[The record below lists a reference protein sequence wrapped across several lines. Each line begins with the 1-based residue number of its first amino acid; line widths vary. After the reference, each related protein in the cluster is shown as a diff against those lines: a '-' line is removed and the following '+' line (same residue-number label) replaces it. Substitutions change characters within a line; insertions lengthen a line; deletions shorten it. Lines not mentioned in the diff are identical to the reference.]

1 MKKKILIADRDASL
15 KDAFRVIF
23 SDDKYEILYAEN
35 GKEAERLA
43 AEVRPEIYIVNVNLP
58 KTAGIELY
66 KKLHKEKYLDA
77 ARFFFMKD
85 ENDTTELIGFQA
97 EGVIEKPINFFKVHE
112 RISREDDIIELKEVV
127 IEAQEPAVPVAH
139 VAPVMP
145 AMPVMPVA
153 PVMPVEPVMEPK
165 EETVKEETG
174 FKSFM
179 GGEKR
184 DVFEEIRMRP
194 AAGLEEPVMAPVLE
208 EEVKRVLNQV
218 MDEASAKMAE
228 RLSPVIGRYVEDYT
242 RRTLLEVAEKIIRE
256 EIEKLLKESTA

>member
-66 KKLHKEKYLDA
+66 KKLHKEKYLET

-85 ENDTTELIGFQA
+85 ENDTTELIGYQA

-127 IEAQEPAVPVAH
+127 IEAQEPAAS
-139 VAPVMP
+139 VAPAAPVI
-145 AMPVMPVA
+145 PVMPVA
-153 PVMPVEPVMEPK
+153 PAAPVMEPK
-165 EETVKEETG
+165 EATVKEETG

-179 GGEKR
+179 GDEKG
-184 DVFEEIRMRP
+184 DVFEEIRTRP
-194 AAGLEEPVMAPVLE
+194 AAGLEEPVMAPALE
-208 EEVKRVLNQV
+208 EEVKRVLTQV

>member
-66 KKLHKEKYLDA
+66 KKLHKEKYLEA

-85 ENDTTELIGFQA
+85 ENDTTELIGYQA

-112 RISREDDIIELKEVV
+112 RISREDDVIELKEVV
-127 IEAQEPAVPVAH
+127 IEAQEPSV
-139 VAPVMP
+139 
-145 AMPVMPVA
+145 PVA
-153 PVMPVEPVMEPK
+153 PVVPVMEPK

-179 GGEKR
+179 GGERR
-184 DVFEEIRMRP
+184 DVFGEIRTRP
-194 AAGLEEPVMAPVLE
+194 AAGLEEPVMAPALE
-208 EEVKRVLNQV
+208 EEVKRVLTQV

>member
-66 KKLHKEKYLDA
+66 KKLHKEKYLET

-85 ENDTTELIGFQA
+85 ENDTTELIGYQA

-112 RISREDDIIELKEVV
+112 RISREDDVIELKEVV
-127 IEAQEPAVPVAH
+127 NEAQEPAVPVA
-139 VAPVMP
+139 
-145 AMPVMPVA
+145 
-153 PVMPVEPVMEPK
+153 PVMEPK

-179 GGEKR
+179 GGEKS
-184 DVFEEIRMRP
+184 DVFGEIRTRP
-194 AAGLEEPVMAPVLE
+194 AAGLEEPVMAPALG
-208 EEVKRVLNQV
+208 EEVKRVLTQV

>member
-43 AEVRPEIYIVNVNLP
+43 AEVRPDIYIVNVNLP

-66 KKLHKEKYLDA
+66 KKLHKEKYLET

-85 ENDTTELIGFQA
+85 ENDTTELIGYQA

-127 IEAQEPAVPVAH
+127 IEAQEPAVPV
-139 VAPVMP
+139 
-145 AMPVMPVA
+145 MPVM

-208 EEVKRVLNQV
+208 EEVKRVLTQV